1 MPGNAIQARR
11 AASATLQASTVDLV
25 YLTEGGFGVQV
36 INDTGGASPIY
47 FTVSAP
53 GGACT
58 APTVAASTGTVGVFC
73 AAAAGIPVSVRHSGQ
88 FGSIVQL
95 ISSGTPSYTV
105 SVVGSQFNG

>member
-1 MPGNAIQARR
+1 MPGNSISARR
-11 AASATLQASTVDLV
+11 TAAATLQASTVDLV

-36 INDTGGASPIY
+36 INDTGASPIY

-73 AAAAGIPVSVRHSGQ
+73 AAAAGIPVNVRHDGM

-95 ISSGTPSYTV
+95 ISSGTPSYVV
-105 SVVGSQFNG
+105 SVVGNQING